1 MIDRQ
6 RRAPRRLWFTPAWR
20 ALVVGLCAVS
30 LLNSCSSDDTA
41 LTVFAAASLTD
52 ALDDVIVEYSAAG
65 GSPVRVSY
73 AGSSTLAAQIID
85 GAPADVFIS
94 ANPEQMDAVTTVIDG
109 HGMPVT
115 IARNSP
121 VIAVER
127 DNPLGITGL
136 ADLERPDLLIAIAA
150 PEVPAGDY
158 ARRALDAAGVVVTPT
173 TVETDVRAVV
183 TRVALG
189 EVDAGIVYA
198 SDIAGGDTTDDD
210 TTDDDTAAVT
220 AVPLGHPDA
229 ARITAEYPAVALD
242 ATNAAAVDFIAF
254 LGGPVA
260 TAALTAR
267 GFSSP

>member
-109 HGMPVT
+109 HGAPVT
-115 IARNSP
+115 IARNSL

-158 ARRALDAAGVVVTPT
+158 ARRALDAAGVVITPT
-173 TVETDVRAVV
+173 TFETDVRAVV

-198 SDIAGGDTTDDD
+198 SDIAGRD

>member
-1 MIDRQ
+1 MIDR
-6 RRAPRRLWFTPAWR
+6 RRTASRHAWR
-20 ALVVGLCAVS
+20 TSRWGALVAGVCAIGL
-30 LLNSCSSDDTA
+30 LGSCSSGDTT
-41 LTVFAAASLTD
+41 LTVFAASSLTD
-52 ALDDVIVEYSAAG
+52 ALDDIIAEHVAAG
-65 GSPVRVSY
+65 GPPIRVSY

-94 ANPEQMDAVTTVIDG
+94 ANPAQMDIVTAAIDG
-109 HGMPVT
+109 HSTPVT
-115 IARNSP
+115 IARNSL

-158 ARRALDAAGVVVTPT
+158 AQQALDAAGVVITPT
-173 TVETDVRAVV
+173 TFETDVRAVI

-198 SDIAGGDTTDDD
+198 SDIAGRD

-229 ARITAEYPAVALD
+229 AGITAEYPAVALD
-242 ATNAAAVDFIAF
+242 ATNTAAIDFVAF
-254 LGGPVA
+254 LSGPVA

-267 GFSSP
+267 GFGPP

>member
-1 MIDRQ
+1 VIDRQ
-6 RRAPRRLWFTPAWR
+6 RRTPRRVCFASPWR
-20 ALVVGLCAVS
+20 ALVAGLCAIG
-30 LLNSCSSDDTA
+30 LLGSCSSDDTT
-41 LTVFAAASLTD
+41 LTVFAASSLTD
-52 ALDDVIVEYSAAG
+52 ALDDIIAEHVAAG

-109 HGMPVT
+109 HGAPVT
-115 IARNSP
+115 IAHNSL

-158 ARRALDAAGVVVTPT
+158 ARRALDAAGVVITPT
-173 TVETDVRAVV
+173 TFETDVRAVV

-198 SDIAGGDTTDDD
+198 SDIAGRDTTDA
-210 TTDDDTAAVT
+210 DTAAVT

>member
-1 MIDRQ
+1 M
-6 RRAPRRLWFTPAWR
+6 WFTPPWR
-20 ALVVGLCAVS
+20 ALVAGLCAVS
-30 LLNSCSSDDTA
+30 LLGSCSSDDTA

-52 ALDDVIVEYSAAG
+52 ALDDIIAEHVAAG
-65 GSPVRVSY
+65 GPPIRVSY

-94 ANPEQMDAVTTVIDG
+94 ANPTQMAAVITAIDG
-109 HGMPVT
+109 HSAPVT
-115 IARNSP
+115 IARNSL

-127 DNPLGITGL
+127 DNPHGITGL

-158 ARRALDAAGVVVTPT
+158 AQQALDAAGVVVTPT
-173 TVETDVRAVV
+173 TFETDVRAVV

-198 SDIAGGDTTDDD
+198 SDIAGRDTTNN
-210 TTDDDTAAVT
+210 DTAAVT

-242 ATNAAAVDFIAF
+242 ATNAAAADFIAF

-260 TAALTAR
+260 TTALAAR

>member
-1 MIDRQ
+1 MCAI
-6 RRAPRRLWFTPAWR
+6 
-20 ALVVGLCAVS
+20 GLLS
-30 LLNSCSSDDTA
+30 SCSSGDTT
-41 LTVFAAASLTD
+41 LTVFAASSLAD
-52 ALDDVIVEYSAAG
+52 ALDDIIAEHVAAG
-65 GSPVRVSY
+65 GPPIRVSY

-94 ANPEQMDAVTTVIDG
+94 ANPAQMDIVTAAIDG
-109 HGMPVT
+109 HSTPVT
-115 IARNSP
+115 IARNSL

-127 DNPLGITGL
+127 GNPRGIAGL
-136 ADLERPDLLIAIAA
+136 ADLERAGLLVSIAA

-158 ARRALDAAGVVVTPT
+158 AQQALDAAGVVITPT
-173 TVETDVRAVV
+173 TFETDVRAVI

-198 SDIAGGDTTDDD
+198 SDIAGRDAA
-210 TTDDDTAAVT
+210 DTAAVT

-229 ARITAEYPAVALD
+229 AGVTAKYPAVALD
-242 ATNAAAVDFIAF
+242 ATNTAAIDFVAF
-254 LGGPVA
+254 LSGPVA

>member
-115 IARNSP
+115 IARNSL

-158 ARRALDAAGVVVTPT
+158 AQQALDAAGAVITPT
-173 TVETDVRAVV
+173 TFETDVRAVV

-198 SDIAGGDTTDDD
+198 SDIAGRDTTDA
-210 TTDDDTAAVT
+210 DTAAVT

>member
-115 IARNSP
+115 IARNSL

-136 ADLERPDLLIAIAA
+136 ADLEGPDLLIAIAA

-158 ARRALDAAGVVVTPT
+158 ARRTLDAAGVVVTPT
-173 TVETDVRAVV
+173 TFETDVRAVV

-198 SDIAGGDTTDDD
+198 SDIAGRDTTDA
-210 TTDDDTAAVT
+210 DTAAVT

>member
-1 MIDRQ
+1 
-6 RRAPRRLWFTPAWR
+6 
-20 ALVVGLCAVS
+20 
-30 LLNSCSSDDTA
+30 
-41 LTVFAAASLTD
+41 
-52 ALDDVIVEYSAAG
+52 
-65 GSPVRVSY
+65 
-73 AGSSTLAAQIID
+73 
-85 GAPADVFIS
+85 VFIS
-94 ANPEQMDAVTTVIDG
+94 ANPEQIDAVTTVIDG
-109 HGMPVT
+109 HGAPVT
-115 IARNSP
+115 IAHNSL

-158 ARRALDAAGVVVTPT
+158 ARRALDAAGVVITPT
-173 TVETDVRAVV
+173 TFETDVRAVV

-198 SDIAGGDTTDDD
+198 SDIAGRDTTDA
-210 TTDDDTAAVT
+210 DTAAVT